1 MPATLADKLLD
12 FKWGNID
19 LWRSEEMQLVQLMIP
34 AESAHDTV
42 AALGEVGMLQF
53 KDLNTEKSA
62 FQRPHANAVKRCD
75 EMARKLRFF
84 AEEVAKAKVVAAVR
98 GVPDKALTLDALEGR
113 LETLEAEMLEIN
125 ANSERLSR
133 THAELAELQVVL
145 EKAGG
150 FFDTARIAA
159 QREDLGRSPSMPE
172 AMDAP
177 LLESAQ
183 PVDAKTSRLGFVAGT
198 IAMEKLLPF
207 ERLLFR
213 ATRGNMFLRQAP
225 VGKLRDPASG
235 EHVDKAVFVVF
246 YAGERARAKILKICE
261 AFAANRYPFPED
273 AARQRQMH
281 AEVTARLR
289 DLHTTISAGD
299 DHRAGA
305 LAGIAVALEA
315 WTLQVKRE
323 KAIYH
328 TLNKLSVDASHKV
341 LVASGCTTGP
351 TCVDDAA
358 AERRS
363 ASCTRARAAVG
374 HHASATSTLWE
385 ASTDSLFSVW

>member
-1 MPATLADKLLD
+1 MTTTPVDA
-12 FKWGNID
+12 
-19 LWRSEEMQLVQLMIP
+19 
-34 AESAHDTV
+34 
-42 AALGEVGMLQF
+42 
-53 KDLNTEKSA
+53 
-62 FQRPHANAVKRCD
+62 KRQ
-75 EMARKLRFF
+75 
-84 AEEVAKAKVVAAVR
+84 VAKAKVVVAVR
-98 GVPDKALTLDALEGR
+98 GVADKALTLDALEGR
-113 LETLEAEMLEIN
+113 LETLEAEMLEVN

-198 IAMEKLLPF
+198 ISMEKLLPF

-281 AEVTARLR
+281 AEVTSRLR

-305 LAGIAVALEA
+305 LAGIAVSLEG
-315 WTLQVKRE
+315 WTLQARRFVFFARRSRE
-323 KAIYH
+323 AAGREGGEERACGAMRAALLCKAQH
-328 TLNKLSVDASHKV
+328 TQ
-341 LVASGCTTGP
+341 
-351 TCVDDAA
+351 AA
-358 AERRS
+358 ARRGAHRPPS
-363 ASCTRARAAVG
+363 SPTG
-374 HHASATSTLWE
+374 
-385 ASTDSLFSVW
+385 